1 MKTESHK
8 AEGRYDNKL
17 SLHTELQTV
26 RKNPDGSVT
35 VHIPISFTR
44 RGGKR
49 YIIAPPHPL
58 DDATPEEV
66 KKAEKRGK
74 PNKAIAKALAQ
85 AFHWKEMIDR
95 REASS
100 SRELAAKLKVNE
112 SYLARILRLSL
123 LAPDIIEAL
132 LDGNQPEKLKLG
144 DLLKPV
150 PHLWN
155 EQRIKYGFTHAKNEG
170 DT

>member
-1 MKTESHK
+1 M
-8 AEGRYDNKL
+8 AELNEDGMYSNKIC
-17 SLHTELQTV
+17 LHPERQTV

-35 VHIPISFTR
+35 VHIPITFTR

-58 DDATPEEV
+58 DDATPEEI
-66 KKAEKRGK
+66 KKAEKRGI
-74 PNKAIAKALAQ
+74 PNKAIVKALAQ

-95 REASS
+95 GEASS
-100 SRELAAKLKVNE
+100 SSALAAKLKVNE
-112 SYLARILRLSL
+112 SYLARTLRLSL

-132 LDGNQPEKLKLG
+132 LDGNQPEKLKLA

-150 PHLWN
+150 PHLWS
-155 EQRIKYGFTHAKNEG
+155 EQRIRYGFTIIEEG
-170 DT
+170 T